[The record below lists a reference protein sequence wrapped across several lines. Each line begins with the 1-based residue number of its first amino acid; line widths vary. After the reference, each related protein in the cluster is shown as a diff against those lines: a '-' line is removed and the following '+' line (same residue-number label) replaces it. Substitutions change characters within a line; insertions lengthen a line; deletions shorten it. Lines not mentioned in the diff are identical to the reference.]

1 MLDLKRSAGAGGNVL
16 SVSRRGKVN
25 FDNPDRDIAA
35 PPPTAWTLEGQNNL
49 SVNVVFAALGRV
61 GCGQAVVSRGRVIEA
76 CATGRAILEREC
88 PTATA
93 NPEQLYG
100 AIRLL
105 MNRAGTRLPLG
116 AISWLATSFKEGF
129 TIFLNQTLAVTPD
142 EPRIVILVDLD
153 AHPEPNPATLRNLF
167 GFTAAE
173 TRLALELA
181 QGSTLNEIARSHQL
195 SRTTIRSQLASLF
208 IKTQTSRQSELIALL
223 GRVTLL
229 P

>member
-1 MLDLKRSAGAGGNVL
+1 MLDLKRSAVTGGNAL
-16 SVSRRGKVN
+16 SVSRYGKIN
-25 FDNPDRDIAA
+25 NDSLSKDIAV
-35 PPPTAWTLEGQNNL
+35 PPPTAWTLDGQNTL
-49 SVNVVFAALGRV
+49 SVNLIFAALGRV
-61 GCGQAVVSRGRVIEA
+61 GCGQAVVSRGRVIEVCDTA
-76 CATGRAILEREC
+76 RTILEREC
-88 PTATA
+88 SAATA

-153 AHPEPNPATLRNLF
+153 AHPEPNPETLRNLF

-181 QGSTLNEIARSHQL
+181 QGSTLNEIAKSHQL